1 MERRPAPFSIT
12 RLLPANQGEANYRG
26 KSLVDAHE
34 RVISEN
40 AIRLHQAKSES
51 NKRRRL
57 IPAQKQSAEGCESR
71 ACELPHPPDPVEDH
85 HSALRQMRP

>member
-1 MERRPAPFSIT
+1 MSEHRFQIGQTVVVSTYGAPPGPYSII
-12 RLLPANQGEANYRG
+12 RLLPADQGEPNYRG

-40 AIRLHQAKSES
+40 AIRLHLTKLES

-57 IPAQKQSAEGCESR
+57 IPAQK
-71 ACELPHPPDPVEDH
+71 
-85 HSALRQMRP
+85 